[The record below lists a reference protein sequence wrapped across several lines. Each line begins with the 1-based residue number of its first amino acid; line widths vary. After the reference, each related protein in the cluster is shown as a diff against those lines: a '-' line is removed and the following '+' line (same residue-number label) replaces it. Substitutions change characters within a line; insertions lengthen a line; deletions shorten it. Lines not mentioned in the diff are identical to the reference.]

1 MNDRVEHFSEEAWLE
16 LASQRAA
23 PARTKE
29 MEAHLASGC
38 GNCGEAYRMWSLIVS
53 AAARQTEY
61 EPPQDVVRSVKFA
74 FAMSRHLHSWSRMA
88 TLARLVFDSFLEPLP
103 IGVRGAALASRH
115 LLHDAD
121 NFVIDLR
128 LEKGPAGRV
137 FLVGQALPKEAG
149 GCDTAGA
156 SIVVVDKSERLLAQ
170 AIANSVGEF
179 QVEFEDTREVMV
191 YIAIPDE
198 SVIAITLPDPD

>member
-1 MNDRVEHFSEEAWLE
+1 MNDRVEHFTDEAWLE
-16 LASQRAA
+16 LASRRAA
-23 PARTKE
+23 PARAKVL
-29 MEAHLASGC
+29 EAHLASGC
-38 GNCGEAYRMWSLIVS
+38 GDCGEAYRMWSLILS

-74 FAMSRHLHSWSRMA
+74 FGMAHQVHSWSKMA
-88 TLARLVFDSFLEPLP
+88 TLARLVFDSFLEPLQV
-103 IGVRGAALASRH
+103 GVRGTTLASRH
-115 LLHDAD
+115 FLHDTG

-128 LEKGPAGRV
+128 LEKEPAGRV

-156 SIVVVDKSERLLAQ
+156 SVVVVDKSERLLAQ

-179 QVEFEDTREVMV
+179 QVEFDDTREVMV

-198 SVIAITLPDPD
+198 SVIAIALPDPV